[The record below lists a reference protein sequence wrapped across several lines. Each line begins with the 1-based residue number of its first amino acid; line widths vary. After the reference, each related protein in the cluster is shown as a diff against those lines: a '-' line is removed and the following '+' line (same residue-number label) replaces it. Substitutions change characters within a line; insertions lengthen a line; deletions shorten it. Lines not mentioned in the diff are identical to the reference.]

1 MENKVCVG
9 CLELINNTDNFF
21 NGNYYHKECFDKL
34 NKLTYSTEPTG
45 EVKQNFKSNQF
56 DNDNKSNEQLE
67 LELEKPQPIY
77 NYKHN
82 ALIADIKKQIAEI
95 VSSEDPSSQNEYL
108 DFLTEKLKKLQANLT
123 KPGKTVFV
131 VEPIKQNQ
139 PIIDFGFMGKKTLVI
154 SKNGDLV
161 WLNCD
166 TNGNIGPIKYREYSH
181 ADY

>member
-34 NKLTYSTEPTG
+34 NKLKNSTKPAG
-45 EVKQNFKSNQF
+45 EVKQNS
-56 DNDNKSNEQLE
+56 KSNEQLG
-67 LELEKPQPIY
+67 LELNTPQPIY

-108 DFLTEKLKKLQANLT
+108 DFLTEQLKKLQTNST
-123 KPGKTVFV
+123 KPSETAFV
-131 VEPIKQNQ
+131 VEPIKQTK
-139 PIIDFGFMGKKTLVI
+139 PIIDFGSMGKKTLVI

-161 WLNCD
+161 WLDCD
-166 TNGNIGPIKYREYSH
+166 ADGKIKQIKYPEYSH